1 MNKSIFRHLYTWVLL
16 AIISG
21 ALVGYFYPSPPPLY
35 VAADGKLVT
44 APANK
49 AAETLQFGKM
59 PVDVLRAVHTNR
71 AGLQIKEVS
80 ATPAPD
86 VVYEITFQSKI
97 GLALKPL
104 GDGFI
109 KLIRMV
115 VAPIIFVTV
124 VVGIAGMRSFKRVGR
139 VGLKSILYFEI
150 ATTIA
155 LIIGWVVVK
164 WIQPGAGVNA
174 DPTQLD
180 TGAIQSY
187 VTQSK
192 SHSVAEFF
200 LSIIPS
206 SIVDAFARGDIVQV
220 LLFSVLFGFAL
231 AALGERGRPLLHLLE
246 QLSEVLMKIIGF
258 VVKLAPLA
266 AFGAIAYTTASL
278 GLGALKAQF
287 FLMLCVYITCIVF
300 VAALLGTLM
309 AVNGVSLWQ
318 FLKFIREEIFIVL
331 GTASS
336 ESVLPRMMTRLE
348 QLGCSQPVVR
358 LVLPAGYSFNM
369 DGSCI
374 YLTMAAIFI
383 AQATNTP
390 LSLGQELTVI
400 LICLITSKGAA
411 GVVGSAFIV
420 LAATLASLGTIPVAG
435 MVLIL
440 GVDRLMAEA
449 RSVTNLI
456 GNGVAT
462 ILVSK
467 WENEFD
473 AAAAKK
479 MLASGPPAM
488 DEPTLAR
495 PPEELAADAAAE
507 LREQKK

>member
-1 MNKSIFRHLYTWVLL
+1 MHKSIFRHLYTWVLL

-21 ALVGYFYPSPPPLY
+21 ALVGYFYPSPPPLH
-35 VAADGKLVT
+35 VT
-44 APANK
+44 SSGALTSEPANK
-49 AAETLQFGKM
+49 SAETLQFGKL
-59 PVDVLRAVHTNR
+59 PEAVLRTIQTNR
-71 AGLQIKEVS
+71 PGLQIKEIN
-80 ATPAPD
+80 ATPGPD

-139 VGLKSILYFEI
+139 VGLKAVVYFEI
-150 ATTIA
+150 VTTLA
-155 LIIGWVVVK
+155 LVIGWVVVK
-164 WIQPGAGVNA
+164 WIQPGVGVNA
-174 DPTQLD
+174 DPAQLD
-180 TGAIQSY
+180 TKAIQSY

-192 SHSVAEFF
+192 PQGVTEFF

-220 LLFSVLFGFAL
+220 LFFSVLFGFAL

-246 QLSEVLMKIIGF
+246 QLAEVLMKIIGF
-258 VVKLAPLA
+258 VVKLAPIA

-287 FLMLCVYITCIVF
+287 FLMLCVYITCVVF
-300 VAALLGTLM
+300 VAVLLGTLM

-383 AQATNTP
+383 AQATNSHLTFA
-390 LSLGQELTVI
+390 QELTVI

-420 LAATLASLGTIPVAG
+420 LAATLASLHTIPVEG

-473 AAAAKK
+473 AATAKK
-479 MLASGPPAM
+479 MLLAGPPPM
-488 DEPTLAR
+488 DEPTLVR
-495 PPEELAADAAAE
+495 PPEEMRADAAAE
-507 LREQKK
+507 LRERKK